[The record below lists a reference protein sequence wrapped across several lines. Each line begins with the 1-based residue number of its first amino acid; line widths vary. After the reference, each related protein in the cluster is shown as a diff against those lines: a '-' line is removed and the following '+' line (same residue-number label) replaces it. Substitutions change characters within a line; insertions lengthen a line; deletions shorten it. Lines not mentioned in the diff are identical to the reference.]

1 MVPQSLAHHGT
12 DREVGDVVVV
22 HDVEVDD
29 VGASRED
36 PVNLGTELREIRRE
50 DGRTNEV
57 VGNVG
62 APRGDLGGEL

>member
-12 DREVGDVVVV
+12 DREVGHVVVV

-29 VGASRED
+29 VGASSED

-50 DGRTNEV
+50 DGRTN
-57 VGNVG
+57 
-62 APRGDLGGEL
+62 